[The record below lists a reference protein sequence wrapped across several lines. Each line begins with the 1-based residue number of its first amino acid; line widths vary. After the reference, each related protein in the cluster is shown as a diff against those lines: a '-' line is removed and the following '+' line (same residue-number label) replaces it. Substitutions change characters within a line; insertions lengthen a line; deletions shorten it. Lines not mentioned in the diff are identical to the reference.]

1 MIDPSNLFILITILV
16 IAILSGRLLASHIT
30 RVFTLAPS
38 RLDKILNPVER
49 GVYRL
54 VGVNPARGMGWKE
67 YFLAALIVNIFQ
79 MAIAFVIFSFQGM
92 FPLNPQ
98 DFPGLSWD
106 LAFMQVISFA
116 TNTNLQH
123 YNGEGKCIQLPNCTA
138 LTPGVPGLSYLS
150 QMMAVQ
156 FLQFTSATTGICV
169 AIAMIRGFIAHSK
182 DLGNFYVDFTRT
194 LTRILFPLCFVA
206 SLVFVGLG
214 VPQTLTGYQIT
225 KTIEGATQTILVGPV
240 ASLVSI
246 MQLGTNG
253 GGYYGA
259 NSAYPFQNPNPASD
273 IFQIFLMLLIPTT
286 LCFVFG
292 QLIGKKRES
301 RPILWG
307 AYALFGLDLLTAF
320 TPSFP
325 AVGPGME
332 VRFGGFFSVFWT
344 VVTTAVTTGSVNASL
359 SSMNPLVILSAFNG
373 MLIQA
378 TPGGKGVGLMYM
390 VMFIILTVFIVGLM
404 SGRTPEYLGMKIT
417 ARDVKLVMIAF
428 LVHPVI
434 ILIPTVL
441 AFSTGAASA
450 IGIGTNSTGFTQ
462 IFYEFTSAA
471 ANNGSD
477 FLGASANTPFFNI
490 STGIVMFLGRFAP
503 IGLLLALGGSMINRK
518 RLTTEAG
525 VRTDSF
531 LFSIVLVGSILVLV
545 LLTFFPFLALGPILE
560 FFQGRVTGF

>member
-1 MIDPSNLFILITILV
+1 
-16 IAILSGRLLASHIT
+16 
-30 RVFTLAPS
+30 
-38 RLDKILNPVER
+38 
-49 GVYRL
+49 
-54 VGVNPARGMGWKE
+54 MGWKE

-79 MAIAFVIFSFQGM
+79 MVIAFVIFSFQGVLPM
-92 FPLNPQ
+92 NPQ
-98 DFPGLSWD
+98 GFPGLSSD

-123 YNGEGKCIQLPNCTA
+123 YNGEGNCIQLPNCSA
-138 LTPGVPGLSYLS
+138 LSGVPPVPGLSYLS

-156 FLQFTSATTGICV
+156 FLQFTSAATGICV
-169 AIAMIRGFIAHSK
+169 AVAMIRGFIVHSK
-182 DLGNFYVDFTRT
+182 DLGNFYVDFTRS
-194 LTRILFPLCFVA
+194 LTRLLLPLCFIA

-214 VPQTLTGYQIT
+214 VPQTLSGYQIART
-225 KTIEGATQTILVGPV
+225 VEGATQTILVGPV

-273 IFQIFLMLLIPTT
+273 IFQIFLMLLIPTS

-292 QLIGKKRES
+292 QLIGKKRET

-307 AYALFGLDLLTAF
+307 AYTLFALNLLIAF
-320 TPSFP
+320 TPNFP
-325 AVGPGME
+325 IVGPGME

-359 SSMNPLVILSAFNG
+359 SAVNPLVILSAFNG

-390 VMFIILTVFIVGLM
+390 IMFIILTVFIVGLM

-428 LVHPVI
+428 LIHPII
-434 ILIPTVL
+434 ILVPTVL
-441 AFSTGAASA
+441 AFATGAANAVSSGNDS
-450 IGIGTNSTGFTQ
+450 IGFTQ

-471 ANNGSD
+471 SNNGSD

-490 STGIVMFLGRFAP
+490 STGIVMVLGRFAP

-518 RLTTEAG
+518 RLTTAAG

-560 FFQGRVTGF
+560 FFQGHVNGF